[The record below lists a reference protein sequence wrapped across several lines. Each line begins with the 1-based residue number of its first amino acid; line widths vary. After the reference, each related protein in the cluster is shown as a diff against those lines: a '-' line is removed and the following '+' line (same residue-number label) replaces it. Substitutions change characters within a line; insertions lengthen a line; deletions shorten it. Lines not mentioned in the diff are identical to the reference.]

1 MLDERDMQLL
11 RALFREEGERIEER
25 INARMDVRFQAQ
37 DERIDKMFQAQDE
50 RIDELFQAQDERID
64 KMFQAQDERID
75 KMFQAQDERTDK
87 MFQAQDE
94 RIDKLLQEQEERINS
109 RMDKLFQEQRRSIMH
124 DVKVLM
130 DAEFK
135 PQFNLLSEEL
145 QLIRE
150 KMISEERMEEA
161 EADIQV
167 LKTSVRILSEDVRA
181 LKKAQ

>member
-11 RALFREEGERIEER
+11 RVLFREEGERIEER
-25 INARMDVRFQAQ
+25 INARMDVR
-37 DERIDKMFQAQDE
+37 
-50 RIDELFQAQDERID
+50 FQAQDERID

>member
-25 INARMDVRFQAQ
+25 INARMDVR
-37 DERIDKMFQAQDE
+37 
-50 RIDELFQAQDERID
+50 
-64 KMFQAQDERID
+64 FQAQDERID

>member
-25 INARMDVRFQAQ
+25 INARMDVR
-37 DERIDKMFQAQDE
+37 
-50 RIDELFQAQDERID
+50 FQAQDERID